1 MMTKTNNKLLCA
13 LAVAWL
19 ALPMAGHAAVD
30 QDNARDDAAGPP
42 RAPMHPAPP
51 GRHGDDGDDG
61 DGPRGPGRPGP
72 HGPAFGMPGDVPF
85 LRGVELTE
93 AQQDKVF
100 AILHGQVP
108 YLREQHKARDKAER
122 ALFDLHGAAKYDD
135 AAAVKLAQASS
146 QAMAN
151 ITLQHLRTEQK
162 VLAVLTP
169 EQRRQV
175 EDAKARPPRPFT
187 R

>member
-1 MMTKTNNKLLCA
+1 MTKTNKNLYCA
-13 LAVAWL
+13 LAASML
-19 ALPMAGHAAVD
+19 ALPLASHAAVD
-30 QDNARDDAAGPP
+30 GDDAGGPP
-42 RAPMHPAPP
+42 RAPMHAAQPNL
-51 GRHGDDGDDG
+51 HDDDG
-61 DGPRGPGRPGP
+61 DGPRGPGRPVP
-72 HGPAFGMPGDVPF
+72 HRPAFGMPGDVPF

-100 AILHGQVP
+100 TILHAQMP
-108 YLREQHKARDKAER
+108 YLREQHKAREKAER

-135 AAAVKLAQASS
+135 AAAAKLAQASA

-169 EQRRQV
+169 EQRKQV
-175 EDAKARPPRPFT
+175 EEAKARPPRHPN

>member
-1 MMTKTNNKLLCA
+1 MTKMNKNLLCA
-13 LAVAWL
+13 LAAAAMV
-19 ALPMAGHAAVD
+19 LPAVSHAASD
-30 QDNARDDAAGPP
+30 GDDAGGPP
-42 RAPMHPAPP
+42 RGAMHGPRPDL
-51 GRHGDDGDDG
+51 RDDDGP
-61 DGPRGPGRPGP
+61 GPRGPGRPGP

-100 AILHGQVP
+100 TILHGQVP
-108 YLREQHKARDKAER
+108 YLREQHKAHDKAER
-122 ALFDLHGAAKYDD
+122 ALFELHGAAKYDD
-135 AAAVKLAQASS
+135 ATAVKLAQAAA

-169 EQRRQV
+169 EQRKSV
-175 EDAKARPPRPFT
+175 DDAKARAPRQPNP
-187 R
+187 

>member
-13 LAVAWL
+13 LALAWL
-19 ALPMAGHAAVD
+19 ALPVASNAAED
-30 QDNARDDAAGPP
+30 RDDAGGPP
-42 RAPMHPAPP
+42 RAPMHAAPP
-51 GRHGDDGDDG
+51 DLHDDG

-100 AILHGQVP
+100 AIVHGQVP
-108 YLREQHKARDKAER
+108 YLREQHKAREKAER

-135 AAAVKLAQASS
+135 SAAVKLAQASA

-169 EQRRQV
+169 EQRKQV
-175 EDAKARPPRPFT
+175 EEAKARPSRPFI

>member
-1 MMTKTNNKLLCA
+1 MTKTNNNLLCA
-13 LAVAWL
+13 LAAAML
-19 ALPMAGHAAVD
+19 ALPVASHAAIDV
-30 QDNARDDAAGPP
+30 DDA
-42 RAPMHPAPP
+42 RAPLRGPAHPAPADL
-51 GRHGDDGDDG
+51 RDDDG
-61 DGPRGPGRPGP
+61 GPRGPGRPGL

-108 YLREQHKARDKAER
+108 YLREQHRAREKAER
-122 ALFDLHGAAKYDD
+122 ALSDLHGAAKYDD

-169 EQRRQV
+169 EQRRLV
-175 EDAKARPPRPFT
+175 EEAKARPPRPFT

>member
-1 MMTKTNNKLLCA
+1 MTKTNKNLLCA
-13 LAVAWL
+13 LAAAML
-19 ALPMAGHAAVD
+19 ALPVASHAAVD
-30 QDNARDDAAGPP
+30 GDDAGGPP
-42 RAPMHPAPP
+42 RGPSHPPRP
-51 GRHGDDGDDG
+51 DLRDDG

-72 HGPAFGMPGDVPF
+72 HSPAFGMPGDVPF

-108 YLREQHKARDKAER
+108 YLREQHKAREKAEH
-122 ALFDLHGAAKYDD
+122 ALFELHGAAKYDD

-169 EQRRQV
+169 EQRKAV
-175 EDAKARPPRPFT
+175 EEAKARPPRPAG